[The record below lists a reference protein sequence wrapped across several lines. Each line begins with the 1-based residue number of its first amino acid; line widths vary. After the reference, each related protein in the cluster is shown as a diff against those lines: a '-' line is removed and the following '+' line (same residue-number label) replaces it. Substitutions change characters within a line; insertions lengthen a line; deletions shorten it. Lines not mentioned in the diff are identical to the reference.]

1 MREEYTE
8 RSGRG
13 LINFLLVIVVI
24 GIVVALVWKLG
35 AFDIK
40 ENAEELPIEQ
50 TNIKEPQSSTQFTI
64 TEQEWNAIQAE
75 LKQLQN
81 EVAQLRKELTKK
93 TTAAPAKTTTQTTT
107 KPAAATTKPVATTA
121 KGTTKA
127 TTAKANTADITL
139 ESYSHDLYGSTAR
152 LSFKNNTNDEVTSI
166 TGRMIYYDMSG
177 NMLDYRD
184 FTKSTAIDPGMVKSV
199 DIEGFRTSDDYVYY
213 KNKYADLGVKYKVKF
228 QLKSDKTR

>member
-107 KPAAATTKPVATTA
+107 KPTATA
-121 KGTTKA
+121 
-127 TTAKANTADITL
+127 AKANTADITL
-139 ESYSHDLYGSTAR
+139 ESYSHDLDGRTAR

-228 QLKSDKTR
+228 QLKSYKTR

>member
-107 KPAAATTKPVATTA
+107 KPTATA
-121 KGTTKA
+121 
-127 TTAKANTADITL
+127 AKANTADITL
-139 ESYSHDLYGSTAR
+139 ESYSHDLDGSTAR

-213 KNKYADLGVKYKVKF
+213 KK
-228 QLKSDKTR
+228 

>member
-40 ENAEELPIEQ
+40 ENAKELPIEQ

-107 KPAAATTKPVATTA
+107 KPTATA
-121 KGTTKA
+121 
-127 TTAKANTADITL
+127 AKANTADITL

-228 QLKSDKTR
+228 ELKSYKTK

>member
-24 GIVVALVWKLG
+24 GIVVALVWKFG

-107 KPAAATTKPVATTA
+107 KPTATA
-121 KGTTKA
+121 
-127 TTAKANTADITL
+127 AKANTADITL
-139 ESYSHDLYGSTAR
+139 ESYSHDLYGRTAR

-228 QLKSDKTR
+228 QLKSYKTK

>member
-75 LKQLQN
+75 LNQLQN

-107 KPAAATTKPVATTA
+107 KPTATA
-121 KGTTKA
+121 
-127 TTAKANTADITL
+127 AKANTADITL
-139 ESYSHDLYGSTAR
+139 ESYSHDLDGRTAR

-228 QLKSDKTR
+228 QLKSYKTK

>member
-1 MREEYTE
+1 MREDYTE

-24 GIVVALVWKLG
+24 GIVVALVWKFG

-107 KPAAATTKPVATTA
+107 KPTATA
-121 KGTTKA
+121 
-127 TTAKANTADITL
+127 AKANTADITL
-139 ESYSHDLYGSTAR
+139 ESYSHDLDGRTAR

-228 QLKSDKTR
+228 QLKSYKTK

>member
-1 MREEYTE
+1 MNEEYTE
-8 RSGRG
+8 KSGNG
-13 LINFLLVIVVI
+13 FLKFLLILFLLGVG
-24 GIVVALVWKLG
+24 GIIIWTLMVHNENEKESKFAVSSSQEVADP
-35 AFDIK
+35 ATT
-40 ENAEELPIEQ
+40 AR
-50 TNIKEPQSSTQFTI
+50 TI
-64 TEQEWNAIQAE
+64 TEAEWTAIDKE
-75 LKQLQN
+75 LKQL
-81 EVAQLRKELTKK
+81 RKEMTPLRNELNQLKQATK
-93 TTAAPAKTTTQTTT
+93 APAKPTTQTTT
-107 KPAAATTKPVATTA
+107 KPT
-121 KGTTKA
+121 A

-139 ESYSHDLYGSTAR
+139 ESYSHDLDGRTAR

-228 QLKSDKTR
+228 QLKSYKTR

>member
-107 KPAAATTKPVATTA
+107 KPTATA
-121 KGTTKA
+121 
-127 TTAKANTADITL
+127 AKANTADITL
-139 ESYSHDLYGSTAR
+139 ESYSHDLDGSTAR

-228 QLKSDKTR
+228 QLKSYKTR

>member
-107 KPAAATTKPVATTA
+107 KPAAVTTQPVATTA
-121 KGTTKA
+121 TPQTT
-127 TTAKANTADITL
+127 TVSANDVTL
-139 ESYSHDLYGSTAR
+139 ANYSHDWVQSRATVAL
-152 LSFKNNTNDEVTSI
+152 KNNTAQTITSV
-166 TGRMIYYDMSG
+166 TGRIIYFDMSG
-177 NMLDYRD
+177 NMLDYKD
-184 FTKSTAIDPGMVKSV
+184 FTKAVTIEPGFVKSFEL
-199 DIEGFRTSDDYVYY
+199 EGYGHKDSYAYY
-213 KNKYADLGVKYKVKF
+213 KSEGRYGMEERKYKVKF
-228 QLKSDKTR
+228 ELKSYKTK

>member
-24 GIVVALVWKLG
+24 GIVVALVWKFG

-107 KPAAATTKPVATTA
+107 KPTATA
-121 KGTTKA
+121 
-127 TTAKANTADITL
+127 AKANTADITL

-228 QLKSDKTR
+228 QLKSYKTR

>member
-40 ENAEELPIEQ
+40 ENAKELPIEQ

-107 KPAAATTKPVATTA
+107 KPTATA
-121 KGTTKA
+121 
-127 TTAKANTADITL
+127 AKANTADITL

-152 LSFKNNTNDEVTSI
+152 LSFKNNTNDYTCN
-166 TGRMIYYDMSG
+166 T
-177 NMLDYRD
+177 
-184 FTKSTAIDPGMVKSV
+184 
-199 DIEGFRTSDDYVYY
+199 
-213 KNKYADLGVKYKVKF
+213 
-228 QLKSDKTR
+228 

>member
-93 TTAAPAKTTTQTTT
+93 TTAEPAKTTTQTTT
-107 KPAAATTKPVATTA
+107 KPTATA
-121 KGTTKA
+121 
-127 TTAKANTADITL
+127 AKANTADITL

-228 QLKSDKTR
+228 ELKSYKTK

>member
-1 MREEYTE
+1 MNEEYTE
-8 RSGRG
+8 KSGRG

-24 GIVVALVWKLG
+24 GIVVALVWKFG

-107 KPAAATTKPVATTA
+107 KPTATA
-121 KGTTKA
+121 
-127 TTAKANTADITL
+127 AKANTADITL

-228 QLKSDKTR
+228 QLKSYKTK

>member
-1 MREEYTE
+1 MNEEYTE
-8 RSGRG
+8 KSGRG
-13 LINFLLVIVVI
+13 LINFLLVIFVI

-107 KPAAATTKPVATTA
+107 KPTATA
-121 KGTTKA
+121 
-127 TTAKANTADITL
+127 AKANTADITL

-228 QLKSDKTR
+228 QLKSYKTR

>member
-107 KPAAATTKPVATTA
+107 KPTATA
-121 KGTTKA
+121 
-127 TTAKANTADITL
+127 AKANTADITL

-228 QLKSDKTR
+228 QLKSYKTR

>member
-1 MREEYTE
+1 MNEEYTE
-8 RSGRG
+8 KSGRG

-107 KPAAATTKPVATTA
+107 KPTATA
-121 KGTTKA
+121 
-127 TTAKANTADITL
+127 AKANTADITL

-228 QLKSDKTR
+228 QLKSYKTR

>member
-107 KPAAATTKPVATTA
+107 KPTATA
-121 KGTTKA
+121 
-127 TTAKANTADITL
+127 AKANTADITL

-199 DIEGFRTSDDYVYY
+199 DIEGFRTSEDYVYY

-228 QLKSDKTR
+228 ELKSYKTK

>member
-93 TTAAPAKTTTQTTT
+93 TPAAPAKTTTQTTT
-107 KPAAATTKPVATTA
+107 KPTATA
-121 KGTTKA
+121 
-127 TTAKANTADITL
+127 AKANTADITL
-139 ESYSHDLYGSTAR
+139 ESYSHDLDGRTAR

-228 QLKSDKTR
+228 QLKSYKTK